1 MKTRKL
7 ILTRGIQGSGKSTW
21 AKQWCHEDP
30 EHRVRFNNDDIR
42 NMLGDYWVPNREN
55 LVKELKNTF
64 AKASMLSGKDIIID
78 NMNLNPK
85 EIEYWEGLVEYNND
99 YYTGRRGE
107 NPPQYQA
114 KYFYELEF
122 KDFFIPV
129 EECIRRDAMRPNPI
143 GEKVIK
149 ATWRRYRDF
158 IIQEDIKNM
167 LKRNPKHVDGGSLA
181 ILVDMDA
188 TLCLNTSGRPFYGEG
203 AAENMWSDTQI
214 DGTCALVKAM
224 YEKCK
229 VFIVTGREGTPEIIE
244 STKKWLERHDIK
256 VDELFFRPVGDYSP
270 GPDCKR
276 RIYEENIKGKYNV
289 QFVLDDSSKCVKMWR
304 EQGLIC
310 LQPNE
315 GKF

>member
-1 MKTRKL
+1 METRKL
-7 ILTRGIQGSGKSTW
+7 IICRGIQGSGKSTW

-30 EHRVRFNNDDIR
+30 KHRVRFNNDDIR
-42 NMLGDYWVPNREN
+42 NMLGDYWVPDRESLIQCVYGN
-55 LVKELKNTF
+55 FIQQAMTQ
-64 AKASMLSGKDIIID
+64 GYDIVVD

-85 EIEYWEGLVEYNND
+85 TVSDLIEYVEYHNRANQERGSGD
-99 YYTGRRGE
+99 CQYTIE
-107 NPPQYQA
+107 Y
-114 KYFYELEF
+114 

-149 ATWRRYRDF
+149 QTWRRYRNF
-158 IIQEDIKNM
+158 IINSNIKEM
-167 LKRNPKHVDGGSLA
+167 LKNKAEHVDGGKPV

-188 TLCLNTSGRPFYGEG
+188 TLCLNTSGRPFYGENSANG
-203 AAENMWSDTQI
+203 MLEDTPI
-214 DGTCALVKAM
+214 EEICRLVRQM
-224 YEKCK
+224 GEHCL
-229 VFIVTGREGTPEIIE
+229 VFIVTGREGTAEVVDATKEWLKKNEIP
-244 STKKWLERHDIK
+244 SDAM
-256 VDELFFRPVGDYSP
+256 FFRPVGDYSP

>member
-1 MKTRKL
+1 METRQL
-7 ILTRGIQGSGKSTW
+7 IICRGIQGSGKSTW

-42 NMLGDYWVPNREN
+42 NMLGDYWVPNREK
-55 LVKELKNTF
+55 LVTEAKANMITF
-64 AKASMLSGKDIIID
+64 ALIKGYDVVVD

-85 EIEYWEGLVEYNND
+85 EDEWIRTLCANIEKDKGIHIDIEY
-99 YYTGRRGE
+99 
-107 NPPQYQA
+107 
-114 KYFYELEF
+114 
-122 KDFFIPV
+122 KDFWTPV

-158 IIQEDIKNM
+158 IIQEDINNM
-167 LKRNPKHVDGGSLA
+167 LKRVPKHVDGGRPV

-188 TLCLNTSGRPFYGEG
+188 TLCLNTSGRPYFGEG
-203 AAENMWSDTQI
+203 AAEGMLNDI
-214 DGTCALVKAM
+214 AIEGTCALVRRM

-229 VFIVTGREGTPEIIE
+229 VFIITGREGTPEIIE
-244 STKKWLERHDIK
+244 ATKEWLARHDIA
-256 VDELFFRPVGDYSP
+256 VDGLFFRPIKDYSP
-270 GPDCKR
+270 GADCKKK
-276 RIYEENIKGKYNV
+276 IYKDNIEGKYNV
-289 QFVLDDSSKCVKMWR
+289 QFVLEDNYKCVKMWR
-304 EQGLIC
+304 EQGLLC